1 MELPVRPS
9 RQHRFTAEERWA
21 LLQEYDKC
29 IDQGSKA
36 AFCRTVGI
44 NARTARDWARAREAG
59 LLKPPGSAGRSA
71 AYVKGGLMDKRDRA
85 ELERLRRENAAL
97 RKKLEQS
104 EAAVDVLGKAS
115 ALLESLARSAQA
127 AQEPEVPEE
136 ETRGLPDWLQKP
148 GTGTSS

>member
-1 MELPVRPS
+1 MELPVRLS
-9 RQHRFTAEERWA
+9 KQHRFTAEERWA
-21 LLQEYDKC
+21 LLEEYDKC
-29 IDQGSKA
+29 IDHGSKS

-44 NARTARDWARAREAG
+44 NTTTARDWARARDAG
-59 LLKPPGSAGRSA
+59 LLKPPGSAGRST

-85 ELERLRRENAAL
+85 ELERLKRENAAL
-97 RKKLEQS
+97 KKRLEQS

-136 ETRGLPDWLQKP
+136 QTQGRPDWLQEP
-148 GTGTSS
+148 GSGNS